1 MVTKASVNSSLIPW
15 AAMGV
20 ILFLSHFLLVTGF
33 GLYEDDYFYILPRL
47 TENFEQFRTFFLN
60 ALTHPPQGRPF
71 CTCLQGALAYFGYHA
86 GGLAFCHLISFV
98 FLWLSAGLLYQLLL
112 RKLSK
117 RASFLGALL
126 LVLFPLDTS
135 RQILMHQ
142 MATVIPITVLLC
154 AFHLY
159 TSHRFILSYLVAA
172 TLLLTYESIYLPFI
186 VAPFF
191 LEDQLSKLV
200 KRLIVHAITFGAI
213 VGIVFGARAFMGEQ
227 RAVETSSHLSEEIPK
242 IVWSCVANPALGVW
256 AIVTRP
262 IDALMHSRSEGV
274 IVAVLTGL
282 TTFFVL
288 RAFRNNGKSSDSVAG
303 GVGVLGASGVL
314 PRDSARRRTAWLIFC
329 AGVIAWVIAYVL
341 DFRPDY
347 YPPGVTIGRLSA
359 IHGIAGFGVALVFA
373 AIVWFWADPLRQ
385 PYKIVFEIAS
395 SLFIGGLAAFGFH
408 IQATEYVASWQ
419 QQRDFWL
426 GLVPLIQDARAD
438 DKVVLQIEYRRH
450 GLIPYTQGF
459 TADEMTVY
467 PNLAF
472 PYFVDFTADPKR
484 PPTFH
489 GYADY
494 TKVTEENG
502 EIIIHSP
509 WFSPARFAHV
519 RGNNLLFLR
528 AQDGMIRRVTG
539 EVNLGGH
546 TLFARPTAPVTG
558 SSVKMSGLFWT
569 LFEPNSSTSWFTL
582 RSAKSYP

>member
-1 MVTKASVNSSLIPW
+1 MVTKASVKSSLIPW

-20 ILFLSHFLLVTGF
+20 ILFFSHFLLVTRF
-33 GLYEDDYFYILPRL
+33 GLYEDDYFYVLPRIA
-47 TENFEQFRTFFLN
+47 ENFDQFRVFFLN
-60 ALTHPPQGRPF
+60 ALTHPPQGRPL

-98 FLWLSAGLLYQLLL
+98 FLWLSSGLLYQLLL

-117 RASFLGALL
+117 RAAFLGALL

-142 MATVIPITVLLC
+142 MATITTITVLLC

-159 TSHRFILSYLVAA
+159 ASHRFILSYLVAA

-191 LEDQLSKLV
+191 LEDQPRKLV
-200 KRLIVHAITFGAI
+200 KRLIVHAIIFGAI
-213 VGIVFGARAFMGEQ
+213 IGIVFGARAFFGEQ
-227 RAVETSSHLSEEIPK
+227 RAVETTSHLSEEIPK
-242 IVWSCVANPALGVW
+242 IIWSCVANPVLGIW

-262 IDALMHSRSEGV
+262 VDALMHSRAEGYV
-274 IVAVLTGL
+274 VAVFAGL

-288 RAFRNNGKSSDSVAG
+288 RSWRGNATAD
-303 GVGVLGASGVL
+303 L
-314 PRDSARRRTAWLIFC
+314 PGRRITGWLIFC

-359 IHGIAGFGVALVFA
+359 VHGIAGFGISLVLA
-373 AIVWFWADPLRQ
+373 AIVWLWADSLRQ
-385 PYKIVFEIAS
+385 PYSIVFEIGA

-426 GLVPLIQDARAD
+426 ALAPLIQDARPD
-438 DKVVLQIEYRRH
+438 DKIVLQIEYRRH

-502 EIIIHSP
+502 EVIIHSP

-519 RGNNLLFLR
+519 RGDNLLLLR

-569 LFEPNSSTSWFTL
+569 LFEPDSSTSWFTL

>member
-1 MVTKASVNSSLIPW
+1 MVTKASVKSSLIPW

-20 ILFLSHFLLVTGF
+20 ILFLSHFLLVTEF
-33 GLYEDDYFYILPRL
+33 GLYEDDYFYILPRIA
-47 TENFEQFRTFFLN
+47 ENFEQFSTFFLN
-60 ALTHPPQGRPF
+60 ALTHPPQGRPL
-71 CTCLQGALAYFGYHA
+71 CTSLQGALAYFGYHA
-86 GGLAFCHLISFV
+86 GGLPFCHLISFV

-117 RASFLGALL
+117 RAAFLGALL

-142 MATVIPITVLLC
+142 MATVATITVLLC

-159 TSHRFILSYLVAA
+159 ASHRFILSYLVAA

-191 LEDQLSKLV
+191 LEDQPGKLV

-213 VGIVFGARAFMGEQ
+213 VGIVFGARAFIGEQ
-227 RAVETSSHLSEEIPK
+227 RAVETTSHLSEEIPK
-242 IVWSCVANPALGVW
+242 IIWSCVANPALGIW

-262 IDALMHSRSEGV
+262 VDALMHSRAEGY
-274 IVAVLTGL
+274 IVAVSAGL

-288 RAFRNNGKSSDSVAG
+288 HRWRENATAD
-303 GVGVLGASGVL
+303 L
-314 PRDSARRRTAWLIFC
+314 PGRRITGWLIFC

-359 IHGIAGFGVALVFA
+359 IHGIAGFGVALVLA
-373 AIVWFWADPLRQ
+373 AIVWLWADPLRQ
-385 PYKIVFEIAS
+385 PYSIVFEIGS

-426 GLVPLIQDARAD
+426 GLVPLIQDARPD
-438 DKVVLQIEYRRH
+438 DKIVLQIEYRRH

-502 EIIIHSP
+502 EAIIHSP

-519 RGNNLLFLR
+519 RGDNLLLLR
-528 AQDGMIRRVTG
+528 AKDGMIRRVAG
-539 EVNLGGH
+539 EVSLGGH
-546 TLFARPTAPVTG
+546 SLFARPTAPVTG
-558 SSVKMSGLFWT
+558 PSVKMSGLFWT
-569 LFEPNSSTSWFTL
+569 LFEPGSSTSWFTL